1 MTRFLSHSKVLT
13 EIKKKKKK
21 WGKVL
26 LILILVCADVKLN
39 LFAYIFFELFNLLL
53 LDFKVYDIH
62 AL

>member
-1 MTRFLSHSKVLT
+1 MTRFLSHSKVST
-13 EIKKKKKK
+13 EIKKKKK
-21 WGKVL
+21 WSKVL

-39 LFAYIFFELFNLLL
+39 LYAYIFFELFNRLL